1 MTYQDAL
8 KARARMAYGQV
19 KTAGNNDYN
28 GDKWAQN
35 EAQKAKVNSVRK
47 NVEDVIYSGNGN
59 ENALATLAAYSGD
72 PALVQQLAT
81 QIGNTKGLQDMNAY
95 SLEDPQGGNIQV
107 PVGEERNGVAAMKE
121 NRKAIDEENA
131 RQLKNLGYGAG
142 AGALAGLG
150 IGAGAYGLAGLF
162 PSLKKRRLLRALI
175 ALGAG
180 AAGGVGVGAAVNAG
194 LNSGAIQGA
203 YGATK
208 DYLGGVGKALK
219 GGK

>member
-8 KARARMAYGQV
+8 KLRARMAYGQV
-19 KTAGNNDYN
+19 KTAATGGSDYSSQVQDDTKYKEITGKHN
-28 GDKWAQN
+28 PDIPAGRDAQRQEDYAAEQEAIQLQNAQN
-35 EAQKAKVNSVRK
+35 DALDQKAYEIYGPGSGVRGLTQEK
-47 NVEDVIYSGNGN
+47 EMVIADKLY
-59 ENALATLAAYSGD
+59 
-72 PALVQQLAT
+72 
-81 QIGNTKGLQDMNAY
+81 K
-95 SLEDPQGGNIQV
+95 
-107 PVGEERNGVAAMKE
+107 
-121 NRKAIDEENA
+121 NRKAQDEADAAAAALRN
-131 RQLKNLGYGAG
+131 RNIGIG
-142 AGALAGLG
+142 AGALGGLG

-180 AAGGVGVGAAVNAG
+180 AAGGVGVGLGVNAG

-208 DYLGGVGKALK
+208 GYLGGVGKALK